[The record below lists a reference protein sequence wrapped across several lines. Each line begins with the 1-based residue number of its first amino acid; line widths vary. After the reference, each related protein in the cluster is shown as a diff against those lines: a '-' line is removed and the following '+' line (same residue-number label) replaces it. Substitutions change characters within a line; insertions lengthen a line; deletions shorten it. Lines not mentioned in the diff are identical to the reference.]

1 MGGKFAP
8 IMVDENDNIIV
19 NMTKL
24 VPHGTMDDVYIIE
37 KYDPQEVKSILFIQS
52 SVPKIKEFVFSLR
65 QD

>member
-1 MGGKFAP
+1 M
-8 IMVDENDNIIV
+8 IVDENDSIIV

-37 KYDPQEVKSILFIQS
+37 KYDPEEVRSILFIQS

-65 QD
+65 